1 MGLLLLNLAACRDPA
16 VDETAVDSA
25 GDSDSAPDYREDSPV
40 DTGEPAPD
48 QYSVCPRGGEFL
60 SIQAALDGTEG
71 DVSFLLCN
79 EQYFE
84 NVVIEERSVTLV
96 SRAGGDTTFL
106 DGQRL
111 GAVITVVGAPDGST
125 TLTLDG
131 VSLMNGEPSAVD
143 AAGVDVYA
151 DRSWFY
157 DNEGDVI
164 VAGSVTLTGSHVHDN
179 LGYAAR
185 APSVSLDDVEI
196 RGPGLYAD
204 ELVATGSLWVG
215 DGAFTTGSIDGE
227 NLTLVGD
234 GAVAVSGTVTN
245 SIVVGATPA
254 DAVEYRYTDAFG
266 GSVALGEG
274 SFAAD
279 PLFAE
284 ASGYTLTASSPCVDA
299 GEGTDED
306 GTPRDLGWAP
316 L

>member
-1 MGLLLLNLAACRDPA
+1 MGILLLTLAACRTPHA
-16 VDETAVDSA
+16 DESAADSDTA
-25 GDSDSAPDYREDSPV
+25 SDSARDSHADSPP
-40 DTGEPAPD
+40 DTGELDPD
-48 QYSVCPRGGEFL
+48 VYSVCPRGGEFL
-60 SIQAALDGTEG
+60 SIQAAVDGTQG

-84 NVVIEERSVTLV
+84 NVVIEQRSITLV
-96 SRAGGDTTFL
+96 SRAGGNTTFL
-106 DGQRL
+106 DGQRR

-125 TLTLDG
+125 TLTLEG

-143 AAGVDVYA
+143 APGADVYA
-151 DRSWFY
+151 DASWFY

-164 VAGSVTLTGSHVHDN
+164 VAGSATLTASHVHDN
-179 LGYAAR
+179 RGYAVR
-185 APSVSLDDVEI
+185 APSVSLDAVEI

-204 ELVATGSLWVG
+204 EVVAMGSLWVG
-215 DGAFTTGSIDGE
+215 DGAFTTGSIDGQ

-234 GAVAVSGTVTN
+234 GAVATSGTVTN
-245 SIVVGATPA
+245 SILVGATPA
-254 DAVEYRYTDAFG
+254 DAVDYRYTDAYG
-266 GSVALGEG
+266 GSVVLGEG
-274 SFAAD
+274 SFSAD

-284 ASGYTLTASSPCVDA
+284 TTGYTLTASSPCVDA

>member
-1 MGLLLLNLAACRDPA
+1 MGLLLLNLAACQAPHA
-16 VDETAVDSA
+16 DETADSSV
-25 GDSDSAPDYREDSPV
+25 DSDSAPDSRGDSPA
-40 DTGEPAPD
+40 DTGAPD
-48 QYSVCPRGGEFL
+48 PDLYSVCSRGGEFL
-60 SIQAALDGTEG
+60 SIQSALDGTEG

-84 NVVIEERSVTLV
+84 NVVIEQRSITLV

-125 TLTLDG
+125 TLTLEG

-143 AAGVDVYA
+143 APGVGVYA

-164 VAGSVTLTGSHVHDN
+164 VAGSVTLTESHVHDN

-185 APSVSLDDVEI
+185 APSVSVDAAEL
-196 RGPGLYAD
+196 RGPGVDAV

-215 DGAFTTGSIDGE
+215 DGPFTTGTIEGE
-227 NLTLVGD
+227 RLTLVGD

-254 DAVEYRYTDAFG
+254 DAVEYRYTDAYG
-266 GSVALGEG
+266 GAVALGEG
-274 SFAAD
+274 SFSAD

-284 ASGYTLTASSPCVDA
+284 TSTYTLTPASPCVDA
-299 GEGTDED
+299 GEGLDDD
-306 GTPRDLGWAP
+306 GSPRDLGWAP